1 MAGKKYLK
9 KNPKEKL
16 YHYAFWSWEYQ
27 RRNQHYIDAWKD
39 WSTKL
44 LLAESD
50 VICLV
55 DTIIQSEVL
64 CDVKEDYEIF
74 LEKYHRPPKDPAI
87 GLSSDQMIEKLL
99 AGHDKCA
106 IDSFDDIAILL
117 KCYPRSVRVVGSEW
131 CTSIDNDGRPYFDNK
146 PDDHGKT
153 NLSKSLTLKID
164 MEYPI
169 EQINLEIAFHFYE
182 RKTPS
187 SLYGCFKKDSASC
200 SVYEQKGIDA
210 AIGLFEYLRKIK
222 LSGMN
227 VVDDARAVGLWI
239 FDHIRSV
246 ESASYSFA
254 SVCEA
259 FYEKFGDETV
269 CNKFGNQYENASRL
283 KEFYENAKL
292 CVEKMDLLPF
302 SK

>member
-1 MAGKKYLK
+1 MAGKQYPK
-9 KNPKEKL
+9 KDPKEKL

-64 CDVKEDYEIF
+64 CDVKEDYEEF
-74 LEKYHRPPKDPAI
+74 LKNYHRPPKNPKL
-87 GLSSDQMIEKLL
+87 GMSSDQMIEYLL
-99 AGHDKCA
+99 AGRSICA
-106 IDSFDDIAILL
+106 IDAFDDIAILL
-117 KCYPRSVRVVGSEW
+117 KGYPGSVRVLDSEW
-131 CTSIDNDGRPYFDNK
+131 RTLKNEEGCPYFDNE
-146 PDDHGKT
+146 PDDQGKT

-187 SLYGCFKKDSASC
+187 SLYGCFENDSASC

-259 FYEKFGDETV
+259 FYEEFGDETV
-269 CNKFGNQYENASRL
+269 FNKFGNQYDKASRL